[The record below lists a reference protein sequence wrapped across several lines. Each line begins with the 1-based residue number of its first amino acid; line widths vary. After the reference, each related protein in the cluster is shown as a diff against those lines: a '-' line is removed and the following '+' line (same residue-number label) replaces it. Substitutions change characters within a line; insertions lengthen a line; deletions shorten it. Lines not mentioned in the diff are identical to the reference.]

1 MPSNFF
7 SVPVL
12 GCKSKAGKI
21 AVKAIAA
28 SKSTVKKVPGQT
40 LKWTKSSPKT
50 ILAYMK
56 RNPVSL
62 VEYALSIGTCSAA
75 LARTLE
81 DDCNAEC
88 QKIKQAMSELE
99 IKMEE
104 LKNETLKDIEMLKR
118 MCNETKEI
126 VELGRNL
133 EIVFENLADIMN
145 KTEAKNQVFLN
156 SIKRAADMHI
166 SLFK

>member
-1 MPSNFF
+1 MRSNFF

-21 AVKAIAA
+21 AAKAVAA
-28 SKSTVKKVPGQT
+28 SISAVRKVPGQT

-81 DDCNAEC
+81 DDCDAQC
-88 QKIKQAMSELE
+88 QKLKQAMSDLDS
-99 IKMEE
+99 KMEE
-104 LKNETLKDIEMLKR
+104 LKIETLEDIEKLKR
-118 MCNETKEI
+118 MSNKTKEI
-126 VELGRNL
+126 AELGRNL

-145 KTEAKNQVFLN
+145 KTGYKNQVFLN
-156 SIKRAADMHI
+156 SIKRPADAY
-166 SLFK
+166 LLV